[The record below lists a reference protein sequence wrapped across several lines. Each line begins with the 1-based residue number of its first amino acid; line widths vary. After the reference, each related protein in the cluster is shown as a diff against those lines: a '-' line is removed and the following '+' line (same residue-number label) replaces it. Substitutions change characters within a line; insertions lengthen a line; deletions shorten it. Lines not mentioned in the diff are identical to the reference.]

1 MLCKERVYGMAET
14 SKKMSAATRLASLF
28 DDGSFVEIDA
38 AAGKEKGSVAGYG
51 SVGGATAFAFCQ
63 DSSCAGG
70 ALDRAGVRK
79 LEKVYDLA
87 AKTGAPV
94 VTIYDSQGVNVEDSF
109 ASLDASSSLLRR
121 MSELSGVVPQI
132 AVVVGPCG
140 GFYSLAAAMA
150 DICIMSEKGELFLTP
165 AFVDKAKGGDEEGV
179 GTAAFA
185 EKSGVAAIV
194 CETETKAVAAAS
206 DVIKFLPLNN
216 LAALPIFEF
225 EQPDAGEVSIETVA
239 DRDSAVELF
248 KNIGSAS
255 RVALASVGGTACGII
270 ETNGRLCRKDSA
282 KCAKLVEICDS
293 FGIPVLSVVDSEG
306 FLQSGSND
314 SLGGIV
320 NAAKLAHVMGEATT
334 VKVAVIKGSATGQ
347 AFTVFCGKN
356 AGCDVAYACE
366 GAVISALPPRAAVT
380 MLWSDRIT
388 DPADI
393 DTLAEEYAASEA
405 SARKAAEAGLVDAV
419 ISPADVRA
427 NVISA
432 LDMMAGKR
440 VSRLP
445 KKHGNLP
452 F

>member
-1 MLCKERVYGMAET
+1 
-14 SKKMSAATRLASLF
+14 MSAGTRLASLF

-38 AAGKEKGSVAGYG
+38 AAGREKGAVAGYG
-51 SVGGATAFAFCQ
+51 SVGGATVFAFCQ

-94 VTIYDSQGVNVEDSF
+94 VTVYDSMGVNVEDSF
-109 ASLDASSSLLRR
+109 ESLDASSRLLRS

-150 DICIMSEKGELFLTP
+150 DVCIMSEKGELFLTP
-165 AFVDKAKGGDEEGV
+165 AFVDKAKGGSEKGV
-179 GTAAFA
+179 GTAEFA
-185 EKSGVAAIV
+185 EKSGVAAMV
-194 CETETKAVAAAS
+194 CESETKAIAAAS
-206 DVIKFLPLNN
+206 DVVKLLPLNN
-216 LAALPIFEF
+216 LSTLPIFEF

-239 DRDSAVELF
+239 DRNSAVELY
-248 KNIGSAS
+248 KNIGAHS
-255 RVALASVGGTACGII
+255 RTALASVGGIPCGII
-270 ETNGRLCRKDSA
+270 ETDGRLCRKDSA
-282 KCAKLVEICDS
+282 KCARLVELCDS
-293 FGIPVLSVVDSEG
+293 FSIPVLSIVDSDG

-314 SLGGIV
+314 SLGGIL

-334 VKVAVIKGSATGQ
+334 VKIAVIKGSATGQ

-366 GAVISALPPRAAVT
+366 GAVISALEPKAAVNV
-380 MLWSDRIT
+380 LWSDRIT
-388 DPADI
+388 VPDDI
-393 DTLAEEYAASEA
+393 ETLADEYAKTEA
-405 SARKAAEAGLVDAV
+405 SALKAAEAGLVDAV
-419 ISPADVRA
+419 IPPADVRA

-452 F
+452 L